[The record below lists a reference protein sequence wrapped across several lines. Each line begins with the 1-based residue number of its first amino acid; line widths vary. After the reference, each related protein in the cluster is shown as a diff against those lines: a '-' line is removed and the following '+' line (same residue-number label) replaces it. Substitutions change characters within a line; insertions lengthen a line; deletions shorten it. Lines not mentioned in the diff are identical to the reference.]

1 VLIELPRGGYAVV
14 CKYRDPKAT
23 GAAVP
28 PPISTLAPIE
38 NDKARNRRL
47 WRRVRTV
54 VVAGLVVVGA
64 AAIVLQQREAARV
77 EEAEQAP
84 VVRGVAGRPPLVV
97 ADFEVLGGSEGVGE
111 LASTL
116 REEIFLVL
124 DGPEAL
130 VAPAVASRTA
140 SAATLG
146 YVLNGTVREVDGTA
160 RITVRVARADTGTL
174 VFSSAYDEP
183 LDALRSAEG
192 QRRIARLVALA
203 AEPYGPIF
211 EAEVERMRAVPL
223 HAPTTRECMLLYY
236 EYRRAFAAAAQAS
249 AVECFEQAA
258 KEELSSAEAWAGIS
272 LLYSDA
278 WAHGFAGQAG
288 SAAALERARET
299 ARRAMD
305 IDGEDMHANLAL
317 AAVQYFSGAEVPD
330 AVERILARW
339 PDHPEA
345 QAMVGAMLV
354 LSGDA
359 SRGKRL
365 VESAVEWSPQVPSGY
380 HASLALAALRERR
393 HDDALESALRIDA
406 PDWPLGQVIVAAACA
421 LGGRADLA
429 ARARARAI
437 ELDPT
442 LAASLSDVMRRWR
455 VEPVLAHEIERGFAA
470 SAGR

>member
-1 VLIELPRGGYAVV
+1 
-14 CKYRDPKAT
+14 
-23 GAAVP
+23 
-28 PPISTLAPIE
+28 
-38 NDKARNRRL
+38 
-47 WRRVRTV
+47 
-54 VVAGLVVVGA
+54 LVVVGA
-64 AAIVLQQREAARV
+64 AAILLQQREATRV
-77 EEAEQAP
+77 DGAEPAP
-84 VVRGVAGRPPLVV
+84 VIKGVAGRPPLVV
-97 ADFEVLGGSEGVGE
+97 AAFEVLGGAESVAE
-111 LASTL
+111 LAATL

-124 DGPEAL
+124 DSPEAL
-130 VAPAVASRTA
+130 VVPAVASGTE
-140 SAATLG
+140 STATLG
-146 YVLNGTVREVDGTA
+146 YVLNGTVREMDRTV
-160 RITVRVARADTGTL
+160 RITVRVVRADTGTL
-174 VFSSAYDEP
+174 VWSSAYDQP

-211 EAEVERMRAVPL
+211 EAEVEGMRAVPI

-249 AVECFEQAA
+249 AVECFEQAM
-258 KEELSSAEAWAGIS
+258 KREPSSAQVWAGIS

-288 SAAALERARET
+288 SPPALERARET

-305 IDGEDMHANLAL
+305 IDGEDMHGNLAL
-317 AAVQYFSGAEVPD
+317 AAVQYFSGGEVLD
-330 AVERILARW
+330 AVERIRAGW
-339 PDHPEA
+339 PENPEA
-345 QAMVGAMLV
+345 QALAGAMLV

-359 SRGKRL
+359 SRGREL
-365 VESAVEWSPQVPSGY
+365 VESAIEWTPQAPSGY

-393 HDDALESALRIDA
+393 HEAALESALRIDA

-455 VEPVLAHEIERGFAA
+455 VEPALAHEIERGFAA